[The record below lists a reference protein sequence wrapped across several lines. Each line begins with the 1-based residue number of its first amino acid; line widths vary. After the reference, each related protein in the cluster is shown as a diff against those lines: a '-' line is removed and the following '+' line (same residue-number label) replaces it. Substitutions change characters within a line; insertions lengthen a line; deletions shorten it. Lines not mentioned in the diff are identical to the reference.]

1 MAKDRSKNPD
11 EQGGGE
17 EYLNKE
23 ETKRVEIEQKKA
35 SILMEL
41 KEAQDGLVSRKAELF
56 LRGKGAE
63 EMANSFGKLLNEVE
77 FLQTDITN
85 LDLSLK
91 ASAVEKKLKVIKKQV
106 SRWSDKVE
114 QAFADYDELMKDLA
128 SSEVPS
134 PEAETPDVGS
144 KASPDI
150 SYGSG
155 FLNFNKTILNFN
167 PLLEKDT
174 CDIFFENGVVMLA
187 GKGKFANLFAEV
199 NLGDDKKS
207 LRVKIMRGPEVEYEQ
222 PAESAVSAKI
232 ILENYFTKKP
242 DAPDTAATKKSTI
255 VLPEADE
262 PPAVDEADEKKAI
275 LSHAKTVL
283 ASPEEEPASKEIA
296 GKFVL
301 EDNIAKIGD
310 VAIDLRPL
318 VDSGNYEVSIS
329 EKGTVEIFDLNDENH
344 RARFQ
349 FDKDE
354 KKIAFQKMVKGR
366 KSATVMLADEAVL
379 PQLQYLFPELR
390 PVVRPPFKFE
400 GGVLTAEDFSWDLN
414 SLLDR
419 ENCDVSLADNV
430 VTFQGKGEL
439 AKIKIQMKIDKNN
452 GEVRLKKGDDVK
464 RFKVENAKNYLERTF
479 AKEEKKVEPK
489 KSEPKKVEPVAK
501 PIENV
506 EKEREK
512 SADFLAGIISE
523 EKLKKLKDILD
534 KAVIEQ
540 NKFAK
545 MATTAAL
552 GLPRVEAGSK
562 DYERKKKE
570 LKDKPEEFEK
580 YKKSLEEIEIKRG
593 VFTKEEYADFVKDV
607 EKTLVDTYWRWHG
620 MPRHEKDKTREK
632 QDKWFNSVKE
642 YLNIKPPEEQKF
654 GDEAMNIYR
663 ELRGA
668 FEDEFKSISKSKAEL
683 FEIKIA
689 KPELYNSYLSKID
702 ALNEKTY
709 SISEEL
715 ESIEGDESL
724 KEKAND
730 FKLRIKEIKDELR
743 AIMVAFD
750 HEQISAA
757 VEPIVVEPEIVVAET
772 AATESAETTNVAEP
786 TAIDIDT
793 LELETPATTPTPES
807 TPPAKKSIWQKT
819 KEKLGLAKESVFNKT
834 AGKAAAEMAY
844 KTATSIFGV
853 KTITDILGLAVGAS
867 GRLVAKKEFG
877 FGDINKMYV
886 SSREMKAEKF
896 AIRTSMEE
904 VFKGGEKVNEKIADL
919 KLKIE
924 SSKHISAKD
933 RKALL
938 ENLQRIASEY
948 ESAEN
953 KATEERDK
961 KVSALLKIYMK
972 NKVSA
977 MTLAK
982 DALNTALTLSGMA
995 FARGAAYAALSVGER
1010 MAKANAEFKK
1020 SKVGLAPNVR
1030 RSRTK
1035 FLLKNLTTDA
1045 LKETA
1050 HGLSFGF
1057 AFKDVKETKGA
1068 GRVVDFLKTIGTLAR
1083 GIGIYNL
1090 TIPGS
1095 MNPEEAMQAFIEKV
1109 QEQGIN
1115 CTVKDNFINNAERVI
1130 HFFHH
1135 PDEQVP
1141 VAAKEIHHGAEAT
1154 SAAATVPVAEEISP
1168 ELKFY
1173 LDQFG
1178 DSPSAR
1184 EAFLAE
1190 VNNGHSPEEV
1200 VDAFVVHKGDGLE
1213 RIIQRQLLLDP
1224 EKYGMHDQN
1233 ILHDAAKLR
1242 QWAGHEASVIAVKNH
1257 LDDKYLI
1264 FNAKHPQ
1271 HLVVNADGKID
1282 LSGAGKLHHQS
1293 EIDAARARRG
1303 AVLEERAP
1311 ERPVPAYE
1319 ESGEEKFMTDVEK
1332 AQVDELWDSGRQ
1344 ADAMN
1349 MMMQYRELGPVYVL
1363 PSGFETHDHFGDL
1376 AGEATGGQTAVVPR
1390 ESAEQLAQE
1399 LKTPEIFGEKTV
1411 GESMAPISAPDS
1423 ATDTKLQQMLET
1435 AEKHAGD
1442 EPPVV
1447 FHGDYGKPEFE
1458 YDKTGKVVG
1467 VDVNPDPNLTFG
1479 KAGKEVLSDR
1489 AGIIST
1495 SGAAKK
1501 VIELG
1506 AADDEYKELMNK
1518 GSQNTDEANFLKGV
1532 VAKKM
1537 TDLSKNTSKPLG
1549 QLFKSDVLYRY
1560 DFKAEAG
1567 LAAQLETA
1575 DKYKG

>member
-134 PEAETPDVGS
+134 PEAETPDVEP

-207 LRVKIMRGPEVEYEQ
+207 LRVKIMRGPDVEYEQ

-414 SLLDR
+414 SLLDS
-419 ENCDVSLADNV
+419 EKCDVSLADNV

-452 GEVRLKKGDDVK
+452 DEVRLKKGDDVK

-489 KSEPKKVEPVAK
+489 KSEPQKVEPVAK
-501 PIENV
+501 PIESV
-506 EKEREK
+506 EKEREE
-512 SADFLAGIISE
+512 SAGFLAGIISE

-545 MATTAAL
+545 MATTAAI

-562 DYERKKKE
+562 DYERKKRE

-580 YKKSLEEIEIKRG
+580 YEKSLEEIEIKRG

-654 GDEAMNIYR
+654 GDEAMSIYR

-730 FKLRIKEIKDELR
+730 FRLRIKEIKDELR

-757 VEPIVVEPEIVVAET
+757 VEPVVAAPEIVVAET
-772 AATESAETTNVAEP
+772 ATTESAETINVAEP

-793 LELETPATTPTPES
+793 SEFETPAATPTPES
-807 TPPAKKSIWQKT
+807 APPAKKSIWQKA
-819 KEKLGLAKESVFNKT
+819 KEKIGLVKESVFNKT

-853 KTITDILGLAVGAS
+853 KTITDIVGA
-867 GRLVAKKEFG
+867 LVSDEYG
-877 FGDINKMYV
+877 WGDIHKRRV
-886 SSREMKAEKF
+886 SSREMKAEKS

-924 SSKHISAKD
+924 NSKHISAKD
-933 RKALL
+933 REVLL

-995 FARGAAYAALSVGER
+995 MVRGAAYAALSVGER
-1010 MAKANAEFKK
+1010 MVKANAEFEK

-1035 FLLKNLTTDA
+1035 FLLKDLIVGA
-1045 LKETA
+1045 AVETGRSLVFMGA
-1050 HGLSFGF
+1050 
-1057 AFKDVKETKGA
+1057 KKETKGA
-1068 GRVVDFLKTIGTLAR
+1068 GRVVDFVKAVGTLAR
-1083 GIGIYNL
+1083 GFGIYGLAL
-1090 TIPGS
+1090 TDS

-1130 HFFHH
+1130 QLYTH
-1135 PDEQVP
+1135 PIDTISGQSVEQAP
-1141 VAAKEIHHGAEAT
+1141 VAAKGAPHEAEAV
-1154 SAAATVPVAEEISP
+1154 SAAAAVPVAEQISP
-1168 ELKFY
+1168 ELKSY

-1376 AGEATGGQTAVVPR
+1376 AGEAAGGQTAVVPR

-1399 LKTPEIFGEKTV
+1399 LKTPEILGEKTV

-1423 ATDTKLQQMLET
+1423 ATGTKLQQMLET

-1489 AGIIST
+1489 AGVIST

-1518 GSQNTDEANFLKGV
+1518 GSQNSDEANFLKGV